1 MEPFQFSPG
10 HPNSLKSR
18 YLTDRALLSK
28 EFSKWTIAKLKSEIR
43 NIRLDCLTLP
53 GSDVHH
59 SMQTPVGIQRRLVS
73 CNQSTSECAVDCR
86 RTRSIFSSREK
97 ALHRCVVPAVP
108 SPAPGSPARS
118 DLIFRISDLSFAI
131 VHVEN
136 SFVGPPCIS
145 MSIVTR
151 PTSNEVVSGA
161 YFFV

>member
-1 MEPFQFSPG
+1 MPCVINRLGKGRRLHGGPM
-10 HPNSLKSR
+10 
-18 YLTDRALLSK
+18 K

-131 VHVEN
+131 VHFEN
-136 SFVGPPCIS
+136 SFVGRHVYRCP
-145 MSIVTR
+145 
-151 PTSNEVVSGA
+151 NSGGREA
-161 YFFV
+161 SLKCKRLHYRDT